1 MPAPKLDQ
9 TLIIHLRVVTSLV
22 EARPVSLAD
31 VLCMVKE
38 ILRQHSFDKRGNRVY
53 EVLYSENL
61 PP

>member
-9 TLIIHLRVVTSLV
+9 TLIVHLQVVTSLV

-31 VLCMVKE
+31 ILFMLKE

-53 EVLYSENL
+53 KVLHTDNI